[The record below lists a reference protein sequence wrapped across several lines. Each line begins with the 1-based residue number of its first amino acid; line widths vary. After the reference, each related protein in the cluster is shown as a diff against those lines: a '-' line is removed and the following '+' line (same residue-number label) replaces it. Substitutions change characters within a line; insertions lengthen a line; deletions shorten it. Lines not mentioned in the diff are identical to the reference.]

1 MAASSAVAS
10 AAASHLHTQ
19 AGSGAPAVPAVV
31 GVGVGASVSTAANAP
46 IDPNRPMGAYSTRR
60 VTCFEKLN
68 LLGEGTYGSVYRA
81 LDKSTGELVALKKIR
96 PVKEKSGFPLT
107 SIREVQ
113 LLQQVHH
120 PHIIRLREMAVG
132 RKVEN
137 IFLVFDYCSH
147 DLATLIDRMTRP
159 FSESEVKRIMLQL
172 LSATEY
178 LHRNFII
185 HRDLKLSNL
194 LIDSSGRLQL
204 ADFGLAR
211 LFSNPL
217 VAMTPKVVTLW
228 YRAPELLLG
237 TDKYHSAVDMWAVGA
252 IFGGKTH
259 TYRHTHTHIRE
270 HTNTYIWIPEIDHI
284 GN

>member
-1 MAASSAVAS
+1 MFVSFSSSPAS
-10 AAASHLHTQ
+10 L
-19 AGSGAPAVPAVV
+19 
-31 GVGVGASVSTAANAP
+31 
-46 IDPNRPMGAYSTRR
+46 
-60 VTCFEKLN
+60 
-68 LLGEGTYGSVYRA
+68 SVYRA
-81 LDKSTGELVALKKIR
+81 LDKSSGELVALKKIR

-159 FSESEVKRIMLQL
+159 FTEAEVKRILLQL
-172 LSATEY
+172 LSAVDY

-194 LIDSSGRLQL
+194 LIDDRGRLKL

-211 LFSNPL
+211 LFGNPL
-217 VAMTPKVVTLW
+217 TAMTPKVVTLW
-228 YRAPELLLG
+228 YRAPELLFG
-237 TDKYHSAVDMWAVGA
+237 TDKYHSAVDMWAVGC
-252 IFGGKTH
+252 IFGGQ
-259 TYRHTHTHIRE
+259 
-270 HTNTYIWIPEIDHI
+270 
-284 GN
+284 

>member
-1 MAASSAVAS
+1 M
-10 AAASHLHTQ
+10 L
-19 AGSGAPAVPAVV
+19 
-31 GVGVGASVSTAANAP
+31 
-46 IDPNRPMGAYSTRR
+46 AYSTRR

-81 LDKSTGELVALKKIR
+81 LDKSTGDLVALKKIR

-113 LLQQVHH
+113 LLQQITH
-120 PHIIRLREMAVG
+120 PNIIRLREMAVG

-137 IFLVFDYCSH
+137 IFLVFDYCQY

-159 FSESEVKRIMLQL
+159 FSEAEVKRIMLQL
-172 LSATEY
+172 LAATDY
-178 LHRNFII
+178 MHTNFII

-194 LIDSSGRLQL
+194 LIDEKGSLKL

-217 VAMTPKVVTLW
+217 TAMTPKVVTLW
-228 YRAPELLLG
+228 SAQSKGREKNESRA
-237 TDKYHSAVDMWAVGA
+237 K
-252 IFGGKTH
+252 K
-259 TYRHTHTHIRE
+259 
-270 HTNTYIWIPEIDHI
+270 
-284 GN
+284 